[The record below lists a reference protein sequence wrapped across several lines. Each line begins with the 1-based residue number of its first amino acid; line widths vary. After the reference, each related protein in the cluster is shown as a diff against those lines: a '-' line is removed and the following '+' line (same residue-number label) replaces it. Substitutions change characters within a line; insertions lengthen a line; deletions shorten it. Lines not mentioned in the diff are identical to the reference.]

1 MLCILLIP
9 IGRGSG
15 TRLEPLS
22 GNPPFHGF
30 ESLEDIEQD
39 YNDVLY
45 QVKLFGSQ
53 FCLLN

>member
-1 MLCILLIP
+1 MLCILLIT

-22 GNPPFHGF
+22 GNPPFQGF

>member
-30 ESLEDIEQD
+30 ELLEDIEQD

-45 QVKLFGSQ
+45 EVELFGSQ
-53 FCLLN
+53 VCLLN